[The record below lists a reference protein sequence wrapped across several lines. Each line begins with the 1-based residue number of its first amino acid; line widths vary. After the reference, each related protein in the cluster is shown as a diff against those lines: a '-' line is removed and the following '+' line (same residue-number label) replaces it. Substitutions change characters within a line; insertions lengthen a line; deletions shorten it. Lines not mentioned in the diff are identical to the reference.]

1 MIHQLYI
8 KDFAIINEIS
18 LPFNKGLTVITGE
31 TGAGKSLLL
40 KSLGITLGAKADKTD
55 VRSSQ
60 QQAVVEAELSIGGQE
75 KIFRRLISKGGR
87 TRSFIDD
94 KPMLEPAYRETV
106 NSLADFHG
114 QYEQQYIMD
123 PVTHIDFLD
132 AFYDSNDLI
141 RKIELTY
148 SDLIQTIQEL
158 DQSIKLQENSSN
170 QKELLQF
177 QIQEIQAVD
186 PQIDED
192 IELGKEFKRLN
203 HVDELISTIQSLN
216 QSLTEHDHSI
226 YRQLASTLNELE
238 RLSKYDESLKPFID
252 SIDQATVSIQDASAG
267 MIQHGE
273 SIEYDQKRLQEVEE
287 RLQAIESLKRK
298 YGGSIELVRLFIQ
311 NSDQE
316 LTHLSG
322 LDEKISEL
330 ELEKTHLINRY
341 QKLAD
346 QLNTLRMKF
355 AEKVAVEIEIEM
367 ANLNMAGAIFQVRI
381 IQIEDYESFIQFQDK
396 PVKYG
401 SKGYDQVSFFLSANP
416 GELPKPLIKIAS
428 GGEISRIMLAIKS
441 VLKKSDPVDTL
452 IFDEID
458 TGISG
463 QAAEKV
469 GEALKKLSHDKQVIC
484 ITHLPQIASKADHH
498 VFIHKK
504 IKNEQTEVVARYL
517 NNTEKI
523 QAIAELFS
531 GENMPKERIKS
542 SQQFIDQAR
551 G

>member
-31 TGAGKSLLL
+31 TGAGKSILL
-40 KSLGITLGAKADKTD
+40 KSLGIILGAKADKTD

-141 RKIELTY
+141 RKIELAY
-148 SDLIQTIQEL
+148 SDLIKTIQEL
-158 DQSIKLQENSSN
+158 DQSIELQKNSSN

-355 AEKVAVEIEIEM
+355 AEKVAVEIEMEM

-517 NNTEKI
+517 NNKEKI